1 MFVFPAFDTNYMT
14 RKRAFHCCQNCRLK
28 RVKCESVTDGSRR
41 LSCVNCQNHGW
52 VCDLEEKEETTSK
65 RQTPEPISKQKNKS
79 QPSVMTLLVPEI
91 PEQTSLVTSS
101 SKIVTPIL
109 DDDAEL
115 TPEYLKRKFNFNLSR
130 DDSVSKYTFMYHN
143 HPEAILSGD
152 SNETKAWRQSG
163 VFIRKPEKT
172 LTKIMAMRR
181 YKDRNRHLL
190 NYLTSINGFTL
201 RNPYFPIEPHEEKRL
216 LQLFFFKI
224 NSIFPYV
231 IEKMFWDEYRQGNV
245 QTVYIF
251 AMVLLI
257 LRDNMAKPILR
268 EIFMR
273 AEKISDMSDESYN
286 EAHLEFII
294 DLDLKIRQLL
304 VVLPTIGDYNRLTRL
319 VVLLMLTMQLGT
331 DKVSGEQTSQDLVS
345 ALSLSHSLG
354 IHMKRQN
361 NDLPPELVEYST
373 NLWWI
378 CFILDRINAAVN
390 SRAVFIQELDFNVD
404 PPYKNIALL
413 KLVQAAKNF
422 ELMNFA
428 VYRPYQDTVSVN
440 SDEFRYRSRLFNVQE
455 FQEQELDLCRKER
468 SNVEAGIQERLYRF
482 PVGKYKF
489 EDLSP
494 GLYVEDTVY
503 YMLRMWNNAV
513 LMIALKAKLDDP
525 SETRDGLAGSASEA
539 AYNIFWYHS
548 KIKPDFIVNIP
559 MIPFCL
565 FLALGV
571 CLKREASRIIS
582 YGSAYDEANTGFD
595 MSANDVI
602 QALEAYASTS
612 WVVDEMCKLSR
623 EFLRDLNYRVG
634 HRKDDDST
642 HSSKRPRLA
651 GTPGEFKSSLRI
663 NGTPSNERMNKTS
676 PMTQRSLLESPAGV
690 DNPSLFN
697 VGSALSDEQQG
708 KVFERD
714 LPNFWDYY
722 DNYMDLVLQD
732 VLDNEY
738 FKDISNIMTPKD
750 LAKNGDA

>member
-1 MFVFPAFDTNYMT
+1 MFVFPAFDNNYLT
-14 RKRAFHCCQNCRLK
+14 RKRAYECCQNCRTK
-28 RVKCESVTDGSRR
+28 RVRCESLTDGSRR
-41 LSCVNCQNHGW
+41 LACVNCQNHGW
-52 VCDLEEKEETTSK
+52 EC
-65 RQTPEPISKQKNKS
+65 
-79 QPSVMTLLVPEI
+79 
-91 PEQTSLVTSS
+91 SLDDKT
-101 SKIVTPIL
+101 KVTPVAATTKKVKL
-109 DDDAEL
+109 DPAALAQVPPVPTPVDIVAPLALRSPVLEPEL
-115 TPEYLKRKFNFNLSR
+115 TPEYLQKTFNFKISR

-172 LTKIMAMRR
+172 SKKTMSRRR
-181 YKDRNRHLL
+181 YKDRELHLL
-190 NYLTSINGFTL
+190 HYLTAIDGFTL
-201 RNPYFPIEPHEEKRL
+201 RHKFFPIEKHEERHL
-216 LQLFFFKI
+216 LELFFFKI

-268 EIFMR
+268 KIFLR
-273 AEKISDMSDESYN
+273 AENSESISDEAFN
-286 EAHLEFII
+286 AAHLEFII

-354 IHMKRQN
+354 IHMMRQN

-390 SRAVFIQELDFNVD
+390 SRAVFIQDADFNVD

-413 KLVQAAKNF
+413 KLVQAAKSF

-428 VYRPYQDTVSVN
+428 VYRPYQETGAVN
-440 SDEFRYRSRLFNVQE
+440 SDEFRCRLRLFNVQD

-468 SNVEAGIQERLYRF
+468 ANVELGIQERLYRF

-494 GLYVEDTVY
+494 DLYVEDTVY

-559 MIPFCL
+559 VIPFCL

-571 CLKREASRIIS
+571 CLKREALRIIS
-582 YGSAYDEANTGFD
+582 CGSSYDETNTGFD

-612 WVVDEMCKLSR
+612 WVVDELCKLSR
-623 EFLRDLNYRVG
+623 EFIRDLYYRVG
-634 HRKDDDST
+634 LREGDNALPDSRSRWST
-642 HSSKRPRLA
+642 TPAELRL
-651 GTPGEFKSSLRI
+651 SLRI
-663 NGTPSNERMNKTS
+663 NGTPSHERTARLS
-676 PMTQRSLLESPAGV
+676 PMLQRSLLGSPAGV
-690 DNPSLFN
+690 ENPPLFN
-697 VGSALSDEQQG
+697 IGPVNDDPAKTG
-708 KVFERD
+708 KVYERD
-714 LPNFWDYY
+714 IPNFWDYY

-732 VLDNEY
+732 ILDNEY
-738 FKDISNIMTPKD
+738 FKDISNLMTPKD
-750 LAKNGDA
+750 TRGDVEKFSET